1 MARKQQTKSKND
13 TTEQETKPS
22 TVENNTNTPTE
33 ETTSTTSSTNTDSTK
48 SSSTS
53 SSTSTSTIT
62 SPQESTTK
70 VSERIV
76 YVNKSG
82 RDITFWSTG
91 NSNFVM
97 RKNAGYTFDNIPE
110 WVRKHPDFVNLRTR
124 GLIISMTESAFQSF
138 WNKLRSGT
146 ETRII

>member
-1 MARKQQTKSKND
+1 MAKKKQTKSNND
-13 TTEQETKPS
+13 TIKQETKPS

-53 SSTSTSTIT
+53 TIT
-62 SPQESTTK
+62 IPQESTTK

-97 RKNAGYTFDNIPE
+97 RKNAGYSFDNIPE

-138 WNKLRSGT
+138 WNNLRSGT
-146 ETRII
+146 KTRII

>member
-1 MARKQQTKSKND
+1 MAKKQQTKSKND
-13 TTEQETKPS
+13 TTKQETNPS

-33 ETTSTTSSTNTDSTK
+33 ETTSTTSSINTDSTE
-48 SSSTS
+48 SS
-53 SSTSTSTIT
+53 STIT
-62 SPQESTTK
+62 STIPQESTKSTIK

-124 GLIISMTESAFQSF
+124 GLIVSMTESAFQSF
-138 WNKLRSGT
+138 WNNLRSGT

>member
-1 MARKQQTKSKND
+1 MAKKQQIKSKND
-13 TTEQETKPS
+13 TTKQETKPS

-33 ETTSTTSSTNTDSTK
+33 ETTSTTSSANTDSTE
-48 SSSTS
+48 SS
-53 SSTSTSTIT
+53 STIT
-62 SPQESTTK
+62 STIPQESTTK

-97 RKNAGYTFDNIPE
+97 RKNAGYTFNNIPE

-124 GLIISMTESAFQSF
+124 GLIVSMTESAFQSF
-138 WNKLRSGT
+138 WNNLRSGT

>member
-1 MARKQQTKSKND
+1 MAKKQQTKSNND
-13 TTEQETKPS
+13 TTKQETKPS

-33 ETTSTTSSTNTDSTK
+33 ETTSTTSSTNTDSTE
-48 SSSTS
+48 S
-53 SSTSTSTIT
+53 SSTSTITI
-62 SPQESTTK
+62 PQESTTK

-97 RKNAGYTFDNIPE
+97 RKNAGYVFDNIPE

-124 GLIISMTESAFQSF
+124 GLIISMTESSFQSF
-138 WNKLRSGT
+138 WNNLRSGT
-146 ETRII
+146 KTRII

>member
-1 MARKQQTKSKND
+1 MAKKKQTKSEND
-13 TTEQETKPS
+13 TTKQETNPS

-33 ETTSTTSSTNTDSTK
+33 ETASTTSSTNTDSTE
-48 SSSTS
+48 S
-53 SSTSTSTIT
+53 SSTSTITI
-62 SPQESTTK
+62 PQESTTK

-138 WNKLRSGT
+138 WNNLRSGT

>member
-1 MARKQQTKSKND
+1 MAKEQQIKSKND
-13 TTEQETKPS
+13 TTKQETNPS

-33 ETTSTTSSTNTDSTK
+33 ETTSTTSSINTDSTE
-48 SSSTS
+48 SS
-53 SSTSTSTIT
+53 STIT
-62 SPQESTTK
+62 STIPQKSTTK
-70 VSERIV
+70 VSECIV

-138 WNKLRSGT
+138 WNNLRSGT

>member
-1 MARKQQTKSKND
+1 MAKKQQTKSKND
-13 TTEQETKPS
+13 TTKQETKPS

-33 ETTSTTSSTNTDSTK
+33 ETTSTTSSTNTDSTE
-48 SSSTS
+48 SS
-53 SSTSTSTIT
+53 STIT
-62 SPQESTTK
+62 STIPQKSTTK

-124 GLIISMTESAFQSF
+124 GLIVSMTESAFQSF
-138 WNKLRSGT
+138 WNNLRSGT

>member
-1 MARKQQTKSKND
+1 MAKKQQTKSKND

-53 SSTSTSTIT
+53 TIT
-62 SPQESTTK
+62 IPQESTTK

-82 RDITFWSTG
+82 RDITFWSTS

-97 RKNAGYTFDNIPE
+97 RRNAGYAFDNIPE

-138 WNKLRSGT
+138 WNKLRSGI

>member
-1 MARKQQTKSKND
+1 MAKKQQTKSNND
-13 TTEQETKPS
+13 TTKQETKPS

-53 SSTSTSTIT
+53 TIT
-62 SPQESTTK
+62 IPQESTTK

-91 NSNFVM
+91 DSNFVM
-97 RKNAGYTFDNIPE
+97 RKNAGYAFDSIPE